1 MISQQVID
9 YVNSQLR
16 SGFTID
22 QVKQAL
28 IHQGW
33 AESEVNEIINRVQSE
48 IKQKEIQPE
57 IQPKIKKN
65 GNKLNGAGNLLT
77 GILFILI
84 GILIVVDI
92 QTFALN
98 AISTFLPS
106 FDFSL
111 GQVIIWIITVLL
123 FIAGI
128 LNIISGLKL
137 MK

>member
-48 IKQKEIQPE
+48 IKQKE